1 MNFLDF
7 LLVVIVGYSIFAGFR
22 AGFARV
28 SIGFAATI
36 VGILCGF
43 WFYRIPGAFL
53 EDYLRSAT
61 AANLLGF
68 FAVFALVVLLG
79 GLLAKVL
86 STAFKWVGLS
96 WLDRLMGAGF
106 GFVRG
111 TVLAVAVVTVVTA
124 FAPSPPPEF
133 IVHSKVMPYA
143 AAAGNVFASLAPREL
158 KDGYHESLARMR
170 DIWNEVKSQAKP
182 GKLKKESD

>member
-7 LLVVIVGYSIFAGFR
+7 LLVMIVGYSVFTGFI

-36 VGILCGF
+36 IGIFCGF
-43 WFYRIPGAFL
+43 WFYRMPGAFL
-53 EDYLRSAT
+53 QEYLRSAT

-68 FAVFALVVLLG
+68 FAVFAVVVLLG

-86 STAFKWVGLS
+86 SKAFKWVGLS
-96 WLDRLMGAGF
+96 WLDRLLGAGF

-111 TVLAVAVVTVVTA
+111 SVLAVAVVTVITA
-124 FAPSPPPEF
+124 FAPTPPPGF
-133 IVHSKVMPYA
+133 IVNSKVLPYA
-143 AAAGNVFASLAPREL
+143 SSAGSIFAALAPREL
-158 KDGYHESLARMR
+158 KDGYHQSLAKLR
-170 DIWNEVKSQAKP
+170 DIWTDVKLEAKP
-182 GKLKKESD
+182 GKLKKESY